1 MQEQLETGR
10 TACICMLGTS
20 AQSSVEAVL
29 TLLDT
34 VYLPVPVPHHHIVVP
49 EVLFIL
55 VMVFLGG
62 FNGSVSKQ
70 AGFCSDNAHLLL
82 IVWLLQM

>member
-1 MQEQLETGR
+1 M
-10 TACICMLGTS
+10 
-20 AQSSVEAVL
+20 EAVL

-34 VYLPVPVPHHHIVVP
+34 VYLSVPVPRHHIVVP
-49 EVLFIL
+49 EVLLISVL
-55 VMVFLGG
+55 VFLGG

-70 AGFCSDNAHLLL
+70 SGFYSDNAHLLL

>member
-10 TACICMLGTS
+10 TACICTLPGTS
-20 AQSSVEAVL
+20 AQSLVEAVL

-34 VYLPVPVPHHHIVVP
+34 VCLPVPHHHIAVP
-49 EVLFIL
+49 EVLFIP

-70 AGFCSDNAHLLL
+70 SGFCSDNVHLVL
-82 IVWLLQM
+82 IVWLLQL

>member
-1 MQEQLETGR
+1 M
-10 TACICMLGTS
+10 
-20 AQSSVEAVL
+20 EAVL

-34 VYLPVPVPHHHIVVP
+34 VCLPVPVPRHHIVVP
-49 EVLFIL
+49 EVLLIPA
-55 VMVFLGG
+55 VVFLGG

-70 AGFCSDNAHLLL
+70 SGFCSDNAHLLL